1 MSELRRR
8 IGKKKGADVS
18 EAEHNKEVVSSD
30 DRNENSTILKN
41 EKKSLDDI
49 SLESYWLTRIV
60 FLRYLGFIYF
70 IAFLISFNQNKELL
84 GSHGLTPA
92 SNFLLNGKGTDLN
105 SAPTGAQLFQSV
117 SIHSVWH

>member
-1 MSELRRR
+1 MSELRRP
-8 IGKKKGADVS
+8 IGKKKGTEDVS

-30 DRNENSTILKN
+30 DKNENSTILKS
-41 EKKSLDDI
+41 EKKSLGDM
-49 SLESYWLTRIV
+49 SQESFWLTRIV

-92 SNFLLNGKGTDLN
+92 SNFLLNGKGTDLDL
-105 SAPTGAQLFQSV
+105 APIGAQLYS
-117 SIHSVWH
+117 WH

>member
-8 IGKKKGADVS
+8 IGKKKGAEDVV
-18 EAEHNKEVVSSD
+18 EADDNKEIESSD
-30 DRNENSTILKN
+30 DKNKNSIILKN
-41 EKKSLDDI
+41 ENNKSFGDI
-49 SLESYWLTRIV
+49 SPESFWLTRIV

-105 SAPTGAQLFQSV
+105 LGPTEA
-117 SIHSVWH
+117 

>member
-8 IGKKKGADVS
+8 IGKNKIAEDVL

-30 DRNENSTILKN
+30 DRNENSTIPG
-41 EKKSLDDI
+41 DI
-49 SLESYWLTRIV
+49 SPESFWLTRIV
-60 FLRYLGFIYF
+60 FLRYLGFIYL
-70 IAFLISFNQNKELL
+70 IAFIISFNQNKELL

-105 SAPTGAQLFQSV
+105 LAPTGAQL
-117 SIHSVWH
+117 HSVCVSFPSS